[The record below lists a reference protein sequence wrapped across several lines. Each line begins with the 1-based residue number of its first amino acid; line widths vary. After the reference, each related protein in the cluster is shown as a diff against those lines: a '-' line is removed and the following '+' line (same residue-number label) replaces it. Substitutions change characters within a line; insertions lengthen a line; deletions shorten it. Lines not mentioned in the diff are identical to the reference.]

1 MADLNAVVCDT
12 HALLFHA
19 ARDRRLGARAAA
31 IFEAC
36 EAQRTIVYVPVAV
49 LWETSLLER
58 RGRIAL
64 GRSLDAFADD
74 LFSNPAWQPLELTV
88 EQVVAAHDRRPND
101 DPFDA
106 LIVAAAVTLG
116 LPLVT
121 RDRTIAEST
130 LVKTIW

>member
-1 MADLNAVVCDT
+1 M
-12 HALLFHA
+12 
-19 ARDRRLGARAAA
+19 
-31 IFEAC
+31 
-36 EAQRTIVYVPVAV
+36 PVAV

-74 LFSNPAWQPLELTV
+74 LFSNPAWQPLDLTV
-88 EQVVAAHDRRPND
+88 EQVVAAHERRPND